1 MSNTSIIEKNH
12 QKSYSLLLAKIVIL
26 MLFGFIVVD
35 MLNGYLMMAG
45 YSSIAIIYK
54 LLALFFASLYLLAIG
69 ARLPIFGITAL
80 FSVYLMLHTFIL
92 GNPIEVMQGLDWI
105 IKFSAI
111 VIWYLFFKKM
121 IEQNQ
126 DKKILLFVYISFGFL
141 TLNFFLAFLGFG
153 FPMYSSIDGDGIGTK
168 GFIFAGNEIGATIII
183 SGALIQMSLLERQ
196 KYFLFFVIGSLMLF
210 MGALLTSKVS
220 IFASL
225 LILLFFPLIKTS
237 EKLRSL
243 KINKKDFAFA
253 SLILFLLPLLA
264 AYVISYALYESGL
277 IERMNYFYTKLDI
290 VTLLFSHRNV
300 WASEALE
307 AFYNHYSMLEIFIGS
322 GNTWYPYITENKM
335 VEIDLIDFLM
345 SYGII
350 GILFSYGFLLF
361 ILYKLIHK
369 RKTNPYFGYIFFMI
383 FLIIGMSLTSGH
395 ILNSGVAGA
404 FIGALFAISTYQH
417 KGN

>member
-1 MSNTSIIEKNH
+1 M
-12 QKSYSLLLAKIVIL
+12 L
-26 MLFGFIVVD
+26 MLFGSIAID

-69 ARLPIFGITAL
+69 TRLPIFGIAAL

-105 IKFSAI
+105 TKFSAI

-121 IEQNQ
+121 IEENQ
-126 DKKILLFVYISFGFL
+126 DIKILLFVYISFGFL

-153 FPMYSSIDGDGIGTK
+153 FPMYSSMEGDGIGAK
-168 GFIFAGNEIGATIII
+168 GFIFAGNEIGATIIV
-183 SGALIQMSLLERQ
+183 SGALIQMSLIERQ
-196 KYFLFFVIGSLMLF
+196 KYFLFFVISSLMLF

-225 LILLFFPLIKTS
+225 LILLFFPLIKAS
-237 EKLRSL
+237 EELHNL

-264 AYVISYALYESGL
+264 AYVIYYALYESGL
-277 IERMNYFYTKLDI
+277 IERLNYFYTKLDI

-300 WASEALE
+300 WASEAME

-322 GNTWYPYITENKM
+322 GNTWYSYISENKM
-335 VEIDLIDFLM
+335 VEIDIIDFLM

-350 GILFSYGFLLF
+350 GVLFSYGFLLF
-361 ILYKLIHK
+361 ILHKLINE

-404 FIGALFAISTYQH
+404 LIGALLAISNYRLNFYMQR
-417 KGN
+417 